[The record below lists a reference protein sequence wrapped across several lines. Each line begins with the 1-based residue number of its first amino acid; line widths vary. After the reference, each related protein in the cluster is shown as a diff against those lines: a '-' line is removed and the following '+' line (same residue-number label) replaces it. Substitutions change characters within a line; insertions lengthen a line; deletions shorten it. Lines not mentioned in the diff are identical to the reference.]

1 MLYSYCFQQVVSQL
15 SDQDYPVFWL
25 NWSTSKAYKH
35 VSFRAR
41 VKSPFKFSTNFLLFM
56 YVLSFWAQV
65 FFVQIFIFKWEKL
78 KTNKNK
84 TKTRKTKP
92 QTEKQRQM
100 KNYNIFHSSTLKW
113 ATTGPEDDFA
123 NQPHSC
129 ISFYICNTRKTFEES
144 EKESFSMWGHV
155 PRQLRVWPANFI
167 TKLA

>member
-1 MLYSYCFQQVVSQL
+1 MLSPFRMLYSYCFQQVVSQL

-78 KTNKNK
+78 KNKQKQNKN
-84 TKTRKTKP
+84 TKDQTSNRKTKAN
-92 QTEKQRQM
+92 EKLQHFSFFNVEMSNHGPRRWLCKPASFM
-100 KNYNIFHSSTLKW
+100 HIFLH
-113 ATTGPEDDFA
+113 
-123 NQPHSC
+123 
-129 ISFYICNTRKTFEES
+129 
-144 EKESFSMWGHV
+144 M
-155 PRQLRVWPANFI
+155 
-167 TKLA
+167 